1 MTVMSRIMQRSSSRN
16 TLRIHIHTSSQVL
29 FDGFYITL
37 QGSFVNW
44 DVCRFPTPHDQYGCD
59 DCDQL

>member
-37 QGSFVNW
+37 QGSLVN
-44 DVCRFPTPHDQYGCD
+44 
-59 DCDQL
+59 